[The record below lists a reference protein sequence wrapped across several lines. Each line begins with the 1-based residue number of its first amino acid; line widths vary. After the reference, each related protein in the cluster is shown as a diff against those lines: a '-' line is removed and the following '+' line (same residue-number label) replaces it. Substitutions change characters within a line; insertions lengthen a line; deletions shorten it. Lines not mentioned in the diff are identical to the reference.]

1 MRCWTYDQEARHSPG
16 R

>member
-1 MRCWTYDQEARHSPG
+1 MRCWTYDPEARHSPG